1 MQNQKNRLRVQV
13 AGVMKEA
20 PCKKCPHRTI
30 GCHAECERYKA
41 WVEEREAEK
50 EELRR
55 KKREYHAV
63 ATYMKE
69 ARERAKK

>member
-1 MQNQKNRLRVQV
+1 MEKRI
-13 AGVMKEA
+13 A
-20 PCKKCPHRTI
+20 PCKECGEREV
-30 GCHAECERYKA
+30 GCHAICERYKE
-41 WVEEREAEK
+41 WTDTNEAEK

>member
-1 MQNQKNRLRVQV
+1 MSIDS
-13 AGVMKEA
+13 
-20 PCKKCPHRTI
+20 PCYKCEERKS
-30 GCHAECERYKA
+30 GCHAGCPRYAEWREK
-41 WVEEREAEK
+41 REAEK

-69 ARERAKK
+69 SRERAKK

>member
-1 MQNQKNRLRVQV
+1 MWKVEH
-13 AGVMKEA
+13 EA
-20 PCKKCPHRTI
+20 
-30 GCHAECERYKA
+30 A
-41 WVEEREAEK
+41 K

>member
-1 MQNQKNRLRVQV
+1 
-13 AGVMKEA
+13 MKT
-20 PCKKCPHRTI
+20 PCHGCVSRRA

-41 WVEEREAEK
+41 WVEEREVEK

-63 ATYMKE
+63 ATYFKE

>member
-1 MQNQKNRLRVQV
+1 
-13 AGVMKEA
+13 MKDC
-20 PCKKCPHRTI
+20 PCNGCTERRA
-30 GCHAECERYKA
+30 GCHARCERYKA
-41 WVEEREAEK
+41 WVEEHEAEK
-50 EELRR
+50 EELRQ

>member
-1 MQNQKNRLRVQV
+1 
-13 AGVMKEA
+13 MKD
-20 PCKKCPHRTI
+20 CLCNGCTRRHVR
-30 GCHAECERYKA
+30 CHAECPDYPKWAKEH
-41 WVEEREAEK
+41 EAEK

>member
-1 MQNQKNRLRVQV
+1 MI
-13 AGVMKEA
+13 EA
-20 PCKKCPHRTI
+20 PCKKCPHHTI
-30 GCHAECERYKA
+30 GCHANCVPGEWNNFRTYDMWKA
-41 WVEEREAEK
+41 EHEAEK

>member
-1 MQNQKNRLRVQV
+1 MNDT
-13 AGVMKEA
+13 
-20 PCKKCPHRTI
+20 PCHGCTERRA
-30 GCHAECERYKA
+30 GCHAECEKYKT

>member
-1 MQNQKNRLRVQV
+1 
-13 AGVMKEA
+13 MKDC
-20 PCKKCPHRTI
+20 PCNGCMRRHVR
-30 GCHAECERYKA
+30 CHAECPDYPN
-41 WVEEREAEK
+41 WVKECEAEK